1 MTKGQKIK
9 ALHDWVCD
17 KVDYA
22 FVNGAADPSTEC
34 HVDSSVFMRDTTVCD
49 GYARALTLLLRE
61 AGIEA
66 YFIQNPGVHAWCMVK
81 LGNRYFHVDS
91 CHDGQSSTTNYS
103 HFLKSDTDIKK
114 CSAGHSSW
122 EIGKPSNSR
131 INYTISPMPACQY
144 SIGDVNM
151 DHVIDKKD
159 VQLIQDYKLNLA
171 QISDLTLADTNLDG
185 EINLADAINLIQLY
199 PSCRG

>member
-1 MTKGQKIK
+1 
-9 ALHDWVCD
+9 
-17 KVDYA
+17 Y
-22 FVNGAADPSTEC
+22 VNGKPDPSTEC

-61 AGIEA
+61 AGIES
-66 YFIQNPGVHAWCMVK
+66 YCLSSSSHAWCMVK

-91 CHDGQSSTTNYS
+91 CHDDGNPVGYS
-103 HFLKSDTDIKK
+103 HFLKSDNDIKK

-122 EIGKPSNSR
+122 RISSPSDSR